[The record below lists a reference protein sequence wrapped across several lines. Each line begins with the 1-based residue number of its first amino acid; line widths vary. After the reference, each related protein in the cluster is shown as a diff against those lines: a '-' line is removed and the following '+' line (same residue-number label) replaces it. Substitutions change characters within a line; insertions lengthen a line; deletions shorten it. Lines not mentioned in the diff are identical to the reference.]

1 MNWTHIDL
9 FAGIGGFRLAV
20 ARNGGRTIGY
30 SEINADA
37 ISAYEANYVDSRET
51 NFGDITKL
59 NELPPHDFMTGGVPC
74 QSWSI
79 AGRNL
84 GFDDDRGQLWNDAV
98 HLLNKSR
105 PKAFLF
111 ENVKGLVDPRNK
123 DALAYIM
130 RRISEAGYHASVH
143 VLNSFDYGVPQSR
156 VRIYI
161 IGFQE
166 KRHYDFF
173 KLPQMSRGTVR
184 LRDILDDGGNSVQ
197 EEAEPERDL
206 FGEVVR
212 RTSGRTS
219 LSTNNNGFN
228 DYFLFNDLRNGDTT
242 IHSWD
247 IVDTT
252 PKERRICLLLLRN
265 RRKRDY
271 GRLDGNPLSIAHL
284 QELDRSISQRDVDT
298 LCDKGI
304 IRPETYSYKVV
315 RPDFADLTEP
325 ERLVME
331 YAENGRLVPD
341 DFCAE
346 RKFKIAKIRLGD
358 VFSALIGKGVV
369 EPDEIRYDF
378 RYTKISTGLFGV
390 NRIFLPSSNIF
401 PTLVASDSNDY
412 VTDLSITATDRDTY
426 RCRFIEEVYKAG
438 RYRRITKSEAC
449 RVQGFP
455 SDFILPDSRSRWM
468 KLIGNSVSV
477 PVIEQLVRSIV
488 ATGVFE

>member
-37 ISAYEANYVDSRET
+37 ISAYEANYADSRET

-59 NELPPHDFMTGGVPC
+59 NDLPPHDFMTGGVPC

-98 HLLNKSR
+98 HLLKKSR
-105 PKAFLF
+105 PRAFLF

-123 DALAYIM
+123 DALDYIM
-130 RRISEAGYHASVH
+130 RRIAEAGYHASVH

-166 KRHYDFF
+166 KRYHDLF

-184 LRDILDDGGNSVQ
+184 LRDILDDGGSSVR

-242 IHSWD
+242 IHSWE

-265 RRKRDY
+265 RRRRDY
-271 GRLDGNPLSIAHL
+271 GRLDGNPLSLAHL
-284 QELDRSISQRDVDT
+284 QELDKSISQSDVDA
-298 LCDKGI
+298 LCGKGI

-315 RPDFADLTEP
+315 RPDFADLTES
-325 ERLVME
+325 ERLVMKYVE
-331 YAENGRLVPD
+331 DGRLVPD
-341 DFCAE
+341 NFCAE
-346 RKFKIAKIRLGD
+346 RKFKIAKVRLND
-358 VFSALIGKGVV
+358 ALSALVGKGVV
-369 EPDEIRYDF
+369 EPDETRYDF

-412 VTDLSITATDRDTY
+412 VTDLSITATDRETY
-426 RCRFIEEVYKAG
+426 RRRFIEEVYKAG

-455 SDFILPDSRSRWM
+455 PDFNLPDSRSRWM

-477 PVIEQLVRSIV
+477 PVIEQLVRSII

>member
-37 ISAYEANYVDSRET
+37 ISAYEANYVDSMET

-59 NELPPHDFMTGGVPC
+59 KELPPHDFMTGGVPC

-98 HLLNKSR
+98 HLLNRSR

-130 RRISEAGYHASVH
+130 RRIAEAGYHASVH

-166 KRHYDFF
+166 KRHYDLF

-271 GRLDGNPLSIAHL
+271 GRLDGNPLSLAHF
-284 QELDRSISQRDVDT
+284 QELDRSISQRDIDA

-315 RPDFADLTEP
+315 RPDFTDLTES

-346 RKFKIAKIRLGD
+346 RKLKIAKVRLGD
-358 VFSALIGKGVV
+358 VFSALIDKGVV

-426 RCRFIEEVYKAG
+426 RRRFIEEVYRAG

>member
-37 ISAYEANYVDSRET
+37 ISAYEANYADSRET

-59 NELPPHDFMTGGVPC
+59 NDLPPHDFMTGGVPC

-98 HLLNKSR
+98 HLLKKSR
-105 PKAFLF
+105 PRAFLF

-123 DALAYIM
+123 DALDYIM
-130 RRISEAGYHASVH
+130 RRIAEAGYHASVH

-166 KRHYDFF
+166 KRHHDLF

-184 LRDILDDGGNSVQ
+184 LRDILDDGGSSVR

-265 RRKRDY
+265 RRRRDY
-271 GRLDGNPLSIAHL
+271 GRLDGNPLSLAHL
-284 QELDRSISQRDVDT
+284 QELDKSISQSDVDA
-298 LCDKGI
+298 LCGKGI

-325 ERLVME
+325 ERLVMKYVE
-331 YAENGRLVPD
+331 DGRLVPD
-341 DFCAE
+341 NFCAE
-346 RKFKIAKIRLGD
+346 RKFKIAKVRLND
-358 VFSALIGKGVV
+358 ALSALVGKGVV
-369 EPDEIRYDF
+369 EPDETRYDF

-412 VTDLSITATDRDTY
+412 VTDLSITATDRETY
-426 RCRFIEEVYKAG
+426 RRRFIEEVYKAG

-455 SDFILPDSRSRWM
+455 PDFNLPDSRSRWM

>member
-20 ARNGGRTIGY
+20 ASNGGRTIGY

-37 ISAYEANYVDSRET
+37 ISAYEANYADSGET

-59 NELPPHDFMTGGVPC
+59 NDLPPHDFMTGGVPC

-98 HLLNKSR
+98 HLLKKSR
-105 PKAFLF
+105 PRAFLF

-123 DALAYIM
+123 DALDYIM
-130 RRISEAGYHASVH
+130 RRIAEAGYHASVH

-166 KRHYDFF
+166 KRHHGLF

-184 LRDILDDGGNSVQ
+184 LRDILDDGGSSVR

-265 RRKRDY
+265 RRRRDY
-271 GRLDGNPLSIAHL
+271 GRLDGNPLSLAHL
-284 QELDRSISQRDVDT
+284 QELDKSISQSDVDA
-298 LCDKGI
+298 LCGKGI
-304 IRPETYSYKVV
+304 IRPETYSYKVI
-315 RPDFADLTEP
+315 RPDFADLTDP
-325 ERLVME
+325 ERLVMKYVE
-331 YAENGRLVPD
+331 GGRLVPD
-341 DFCAE
+341 NFCAE
-346 RKFKIAKIRLGD
+346 RKFKIAKVRLND
-358 VFSALIGKGVV
+358 ALSALVGKGVV
-369 EPDEIRYDF
+369 EPDETRYDF

-412 VTDLSITATDRDTY
+412 VTDLSITATDRETY
-426 RCRFIEEVYKAG
+426 RRRFIEEVYRAG

-455 SDFILPDSRSRWM
+455 PDFILPDSRSRWM

-488 ATGVFE
+488 ATGVFK

>member
-37 ISAYEANYVDSRET
+37 ISAYEANYADSRET

-59 NELPPHDFMTGGVPC
+59 NDLPPHDFMTGGVPC

-98 HLLNKSR
+98 HLLKKSR
-105 PKAFLF
+105 PRAFLF

-123 DALAYIM
+123 DALDYIM
-130 RRISEAGYHASVH
+130 RRIAEAGYHASVH

-166 KRHYDFF
+166 KRHHDLF

-184 LRDILDDGGNSVQ
+184 LRDILDDGGSSVR

-265 RRKRDY
+265 RRRRDY
-271 GRLDGNPLSIAHL
+271 GRLDGNPLSLAHL
-284 QELDRSISQRDVDT
+284 QELDKSISQSDVDA
-298 LCDKGI
+298 LCGKGI

-325 ERLVME
+325 ERLVMKYVE
-331 YAENGRLVPD
+331 DGRLVPD
-341 DFCAE
+341 NFCAE
-346 RKFKIAKIRLGD
+346 RKFKIAKVRLND
-358 VFSALIGKGVV
+358 ALSALVGKGVV
-369 EPDEIRYDF
+369 EPDETRYDF

-412 VTDLSITATDRDTY
+412 VTDLSITATDREPY
-426 RCRFIEEVYKAG
+426 RRRFIEEVYKAG

-455 SDFILPDSRSRWM
+455 PDFNLPDSRSRWM